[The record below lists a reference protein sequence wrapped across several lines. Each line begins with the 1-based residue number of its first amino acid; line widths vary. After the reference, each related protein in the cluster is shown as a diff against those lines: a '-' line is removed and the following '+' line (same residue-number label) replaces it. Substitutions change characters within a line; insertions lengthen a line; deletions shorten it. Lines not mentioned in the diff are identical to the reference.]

1 MLQNY
6 FITFIFWHICFTN
19 VCMHMTIFW
28 DYIRKFDKCLIKL
41 GTLSLKPIKMVFLSL
56 LNISLNLRMLCLY
69 KTLFI
74 GVIR

>member
-1 MLQNY
+1 
-6 FITFIFWHICFTN
+6 
-19 VCMHMTIFW
+19 MTIFW
-28 DYIRKFDKCLIKL
+28 DYIRKSEKCLIKL

-74 GVIR
+74 GVTR